1 MSAPDP
7 RTPTIRRIAGSLVEA
22 APLPRASLY
31 ELVRVGERGLFGEIV
46 RTDGDVATL
55 QVYEETQGLRLGEPV
70 SPTGV
75 PLTAELG
82 PGLLGAVLDGVGRP
96 LRKVGS
102 ADEIFVRPGIEAATL
117 DPESTW
123 AFTAAIEPG
132 AEVRGGDVIGTVEE
146 KPGFEHRIM
155 VPPGAG
161 GELAEIASR
170 TVRVDEPVARLTDG
184 TELTLA
190 HRWSVRRARPHRERL
205 AGYRPFVT
213 GQRVFDFLFPV
224 AEGGSVALPG
234 GFGTGKTVVEQ
245 SLAKYGDA
253 DVVIFVGCG
262 ERGNEIAELLHEFSQ
277 LEDPRT
283 GRALMERTVL
293 VVNTSNMAVAA
304 REASIYLGMTI
315 GEYFRDMGYRAAVMA
330 DSVSRWAEALRELG
344 ARMQEMPG
352 EEGYPTYLAN
362 RLGKLGERSGRVVA
376 SGSPEREGA
385 LTFIGSVSPPG
396 GDLSEPVTQ
405 ASLRVAGATWTLD
418 PELAHRRSFPAVDLE
433 LSYSLFV
440 RELRDWMH
448 EHTGEG
454 WMELR
459 RRVLDLLRRERDLE
473 DLAALIGRDA
483 LQDPE
488 RFLLEAAAIFRE
500 VVLNQNAFDPVD
512 ASSSLPKTYALARL
526 AYDVY
531 ERGSAAVGR
540 GERLESLRLEEIR
553 TGLLRLRDT
562 AEDAWRERAESVRAR
577 VNRIGAETA
586 GSGRDRI
593 GAETARSGEDRIG
606 SEAPR

>member
-1 MSAPDP
+1 MRTSGAGSA
-7 RTPTIRRIAGSLVEA
+7 TIRRIAGSLVEA
-22 APLPRASLY
+22 APLPDASLY
-31 ELVRVGERGLFGEIV
+31 ELVRVGELGLFAEVV
-46 RTDGDVATL
+46 RTHGDLATL

-70 SPTGV
+70 TPTGR
-75 PLTAELG
+75 PLTAQLG
-82 PGLLGAVLDGVGRP
+82 PGLLGSILDGVGRP
-96 LRKVGS
+96 LREVGTEGEVFIG
-102 ADEIFVRPGIEAATL
+102 AGIVAPTL
-117 DPESTW
+117 DPSSTW
-123 AFTAAIEPG
+123 AFTATRRPG
-132 AEVRGGDVIGTVEE
+132 DEVRGGDVLGTVEE

-155 VPPGAG
+155 VPPETG
-161 GELAEIASR
+161 GELAEIGSR
-170 TVRVDEPVARLTDG
+170 SARIDEPIARLTDG
-184 TELTLA
+184 TELTLGQS
-190 HRWSVRRARPHRERL
+190 WSVRRPRPYEERL

-245 SLAKYGDA
+245 SLAKFGEA

-262 ERGNEIAELLHEFSQ
+262 ERGNEIAELLHEFSE

-283 GRALMERTVL
+283 GRPLMERTVL
-293 VVNTSNMAVAA
+293 VVNTSNMPVAA

-315 GEYFRDMGYRAAVMA
+315 GEYFRDMGYRSAVMA

-362 RLGKLGERSGRVVA
+362 RFGKLSERAGRVTV
-376 SGSPEREGA
+376 SGSPQREGT

-405 ASLRVAGATWTLD
+405 AALRVAGATWTLD

-440 RELRDWMH
+440 EEVRDWMQ
-448 EHTGEG
+448 ENAGEG
-454 WMELR
+454 WIRLR
-459 RRVLDLLRRERDLE
+459 RQVLDLLRRERDLE
-473 DLAALIGRDA
+473 DLAGLIGRDS

-488 RFLLEAAAIFRE
+488 RFLLEAAGLFRE
-500 VVLNQNAFDPVD
+500 VVLTQNAFDPID

-526 AYDVY
+526 SYDLY
-531 ERGSAAVGR
+531 ERGSAAVER
-540 GERLESLRLEEIR
+540 GERLEDLPLREIR
-553 TGLLRLRDT
+553 AELLRLRHT
-562 AEDAWRERAESVRAR
+562 AEEAWRQEADAIRTHVDAL
-577 VNRIGAETA
+577 GAET
-586 GSGRDRI
+586 S
-593 GAETARSGEDRIG
+593 
-606 SEAPR
+606 P